1 MKQNGRNFYSGEVA
15 KTVSIKAS
23 SDKIWKQ
30 ISNVISLSWVLD
42 VKKTVCLS
50 NKRKGLGTMR
60 KITFDDG
67 SDVEERVVGWQEG
80 KYLSYIA
87 VSGLP
92 LRAYHATISISQ
104 IDKNSARVT
113 WKSFFNTEKM
123 SKEEFFEFSK
133 FLALFYAKS
142 LANLKSSLEK

>member
-1 MKQNGRNFYSGEVA
+1 MKQNSKNFYSGEVE

-23 SDKIWKQ
+23 RDKIWKK
-30 ISNVISLSWVLD
+30 ISNIISLSWVVD

-50 NKRKGLGTMR
+50 NKRKGLGTIR
-60 KITFDDG
+60 KITFDDD
-67 SDVEERVVGWQEG
+67 SEVEERVVGWKKG

-92 LRAYHATISISQ
+92 LRAYHATISISP
-104 IDKNSARVT
+104 IDKNSAIVT

-123 SKEEFFEFSK
+123 SREEFFEFSK
-133 FLALFYAKS
+133 FLASFYAKS